1 MNAHRTEFSANY
13 DANTRF
19 NPPAELNFNL
29 MKITYTRVKY
39 LYKLE

>member
-1 MNAHRTEFSANY
+1 MDAHRTEFSANY
-13 DANTRF
+13 HGNTRF
-19 NPPAELNFNL
+19 EYPAELNFNL